1 MSKSRLEMTKSILK
15 MRNVVAIAICLV
27 GMTMFSGCD
36 KDKDPNGNNNAEGTP
51 KSVMNFIAT
60 AGDGQVSLSWN
71 APSDNGG
78 SEITGYEVTM
88 DNWANK
94 ENKTASQ
101 LSHIYNGLTNGTQY
115 TFKVR
120 AINAKGA
127 GAESTATT
135 TPTAGGGSAVYDLS
149 LLPENV
155 SVTLG
160 YTTVPMTFYYYFI
173 KIGKDYY
180 KHEPDRSNDTY
191 EIYLKH
197 NNGTWTEYRRT
208 PSGTWTQKETFNSTT
223 IVNRL
228 FSLHTSE
235 KCFFYELFT
244 PESSARENY
253 NEATGSGSETIA
265 SVMCS
270 KRDYEDDF
278 QKITYWYSDTYK
290 LFFKM
295 DFKFKNQPALSYVMS
310 VTKWDTSVTGFGGID
325 LP

>member
-1 MSKSRLEMTKSILK
+1 MTKKNFNL
-15 MRNVVAIAICLV
+15 RNVVAIAICLAV
-27 GMTMFSGCD
+27 TTMFSGCE
-36 KDKDPNGNNNAEGTP
+36 KDKDSNENNNAEGTP
-51 KSVMNFIAT
+51 KAVMNFTAT
-60 AGDGQVSLSWN
+60 AGNGQVSLSWD

-78 SEITGYEVTM
+78 SEITGYEVTK

-94 ENKTASQ
+94 ETKTASQ
-101 LSHIYNGLTNGTQY
+101 LSHIYNDLTNGTQY

-120 AINAKGA
+120 AINANGA
-127 GAESTATT
+127 GAEGTATAM
-135 TPTAGGGSAVYDLS
+135 PTSGGGTEVYDLT

-155 SVTLG
+155 SVKLG
-160 YTTVPMTFYYYFI
+160 YVTPQITFYYYII

-180 KHEPDRSNDTY
+180 RHEPDRSNDTY

-253 NEATGSGSETIA
+253 SEATDSGSETIA
-265 SVMCS
+265 GVMCS

-295 DFKFKNQPALSYVMS
+295 DFKFENQPTLSYGME

>member
-1 MSKSRLEMTKSILK
+1 MAKKRLNLRK
-15 MRNVVAIAICLV
+15 VVAIAICLAGFTV
-27 GMTMFSGCD
+27 FSGCD
-36 KDKDPNGNNNAEGTP
+36 KEKDPNENGNAEGTP
-51 KSVMNFIAT
+51 KAVMNFTAT

-71 APSDNGG
+71 VPSDNGG
-78 SEITGYEVTM
+78 SEITSYEVTR

-94 ENKTASQ
+94 ETKTASQ
-101 LSHIYNGLTNGTQY
+101 LSHIYNDLTNGTQY

-127 GAESTATT
+127 GAESTATA
-135 TPTAGGGSAVYDLS
+135 TPTAGGGSAVYDLA

-160 YTTVPMTFYYYFI
+160 FTTAQITFYYYFI

-208 PSGTWTQKETFNSTT
+208 PSGDWTLKTTFNSTT
-223 IVNRL
+223 IVERL

-235 KCFFYELFT
+235 KCFFFQLFT
-244 PESSARENY
+244 PEASAKENY
-253 NEATGSGSETIA
+253 SEATGSGSETIA
-265 SVMCS
+265 GVMCS

-278 QKITYWYSDTYK
+278 QKITYWYGDTYD

-295 DFKFKNQPALSYVMS
+295 DAKYKNAPNASSVME